1 MTDEDWLKNNFVLI
15 CDFEISKASVFQV
28 KLSLLRVE
36 NVFFSVIIVYLF
48 LPLYTL
54 EKFELF
60 IIIYIIYIIIYLLLL
75 LLLFLGFLTFLLRCK
90 FPCVSLGL
98 VVYFFFM

>member
-36 NVFFSVIIVYLF
+36 NVFFSVIIVLSF
-48 LPLYTL
+48 P
-54 EKFELF
+54 
-60 IIIYIIYIIIYLLLL
+60 
-75 LLLFLGFLTFLLRCK
+75 TFVH
-90 FPCVSLGL
+90 FGEV
-98 VVYFFFM
+98 

>member
-28 KLSLLRVE
+28 KLSLLKVE

-48 LPLYTL
+48 LPLHTL
-54 EKFELF
+54 EKCELF
-60 IIIYIIYIIIYLLLL
+60 IIIITT
-75 LLLFLGFLTFLLRCK
+75 FFGFLSFLLRCK
-90 FPCVSLGL
+90 FQCVFLGL
-98 VVYFFFM
+98 LLYFFFM

>member
-60 IIIYIIYIIIYLLLL
+60 IIIYIIIYLLLLL

-98 VVYFFFM
+98 VLYFFFM